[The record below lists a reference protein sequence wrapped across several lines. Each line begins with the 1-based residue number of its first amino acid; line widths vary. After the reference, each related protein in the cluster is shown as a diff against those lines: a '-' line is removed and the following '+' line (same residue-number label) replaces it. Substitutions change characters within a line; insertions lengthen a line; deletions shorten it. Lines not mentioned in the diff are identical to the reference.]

1 MMHRAG
7 FVLATNRLVCIG
19 ERQRAPVNIW
29 TFLWMVLLALG
40 LSVVLWVMVQFA
52 LISDQT
58 RDAIHG
64 DDR

>member
-1 MMHRAG
+1 
-7 FVLATNRLVCIG
+7 
-19 ERQRAPVNIW
+19 
-29 TFLWMVLLALG
+29 MVLLALG